1 MRMKQSTTKFVGSR
15 SVGSIV
21 LEIRRLLVNGL
32 GVSLIWLGLVSP
44 SLAVPMGPDLPIQ
57 QLQRMP
63 MNAQIGNWSYRL
75 ELSLWRDQMPIV
87 PPGGRPLLTQI
98 RLIASPVGTGQVA
111 PQAEFQT
118 DPKDD
123 PKIEAIWTI
132 QGDRVW
138 RSTQFDPQKHTKA
151 TIETTA
157 RSGPKLEPK
166 SKADVVV
173 QLADR
178 SGKRYWLRAPGQRV
192 MAVQ

>member
-1 MRMKQSTTKFVGSR
+1 MARQWRWLIAIGLVVE
-15 SVGSIV
+15 SVV
-21 LEIRRLLVNGL
+21 VA
-32 GVSLIWLGLVSP
+32 SLIVVIWGWGT
-44 SLAVPMGPDLPIQ
+44 AAIALPAPPAPPALQ

-63 MNAQIGNWSYRL
+63 LTTQIGNWSYRL

-111 PQAEFQT
+111 PQAEFKT
-118 DPKDD
+118 NPKDD